1 MPKRPRGEIARQAE
15 QHVLSAVWNAADGLE
30 NDNAELAAVVRAKHD
45 QIAKQYETQ
54 ARLRDARKSTNKP
67 ATEYV
72 DRLAD
77 ALNDLLSE
85 P

>member
-30 NDNAELAAVVRAKHD
+30 NDNPELAAVVRAKHD
-45 QIAKQYETQ
+45 QIAKQY
-54 ARLRDARKSTNKP
+54 ARKSTNKP

-77 ALNDLLSE
+77 ALNDLRSE